1 MAEQAIF
8 VVKAAG
14 AIVVA
19 MLRSDGVV
27 EIHERGPARAL
38 CRFLGEAPFDGVSLG
53 DAQDR
58 DGAAVELD
66 GELRRDVEETLFRE
80 LCAPMARAGAAVGH
94 A

>member
-1 MAEQAIF
+1 MAERAIF

-19 MLRSDGVV
+19 TLRSDGVV
-27 EIHERGPARAL
+27 ELHERGPTRAL

-53 DAQDR
+53 DAKDR
-58 DGAAVELD
+58 DGGAVELD
-66 GELRRDVEETLFRE
+66 AGLRRDVEEMLFRE
-80 LCAPMARAGAAVGH
+80 LCAPMARTGAAVGH